1 MMGHFTEPRHS
12 KRSFITGCAIMLF
25 SASLFGCGQAA
36 EEPTAT
42 GEQTLAAGA
51 LTKSPTSET
60 TPAESES
67 GPIPSF
73 SDVQLEGTL

>member
-1 MMGHFTEPRHS
+1 MGHFTEPRHS
-12 KRSFITGCAIMLF
+12 TQSFITGCAIILL
-25 SASLFGCGQAA
+25 SASLFGCGPAA
-36 EEPTAT
+36 EDPTAT

-51 LTKSPTSET
+51 LTKSPISET

-73 SDVQLEGTL
+73 ADVQPGGGL